1 MRPLSRRPREGS
13 WSFPRRQPP
22 WWPEGD
28 DWPPMAMRR
37 WRHRPRFFLW
47 RAGGFFLFMLVA
59 GGAACVGT
67 LWMLGL
73 LGERGAPARPLAWAA
88 ALLAAVLFLA
98 LLGAIRRLALPL
110 GELIEAAGRV
120 EAGDYSVRVNTR
132 GPRELR
138 LLGRAFND
146 MAGHLERNEAQRR
159 DLLADVTHELR
170 TPVAVI
176 QGNLEG
182 VLDGIYPASAEHL
195 GPVLEEV
202 RQLSH
207 LIDDLRTLS
216 LTESGALEL
225 HREPTDLAVLAGEVA
240 SSFRPQAEAQKVELL
255 VETPVDLP
263 LADVDPIR
271 IREVLVNLVA
281 NSLRHTSG
289 AGRVT
294 VSARLETDGRRL
306 QLTVEDNGAGI
317 PAEQLP
323 HIFDRFYK
331 SQSSSGSG
339 LGLTIARHL
348 VEAHGGEIGAESAPG
363 RGTSLRFTLPLAPA
377 GQGVSQNNTQPGT
390 P

>member
-1 MRPLSRRPREGS
+1 
-13 WSFPRRQPP
+13 
-22 WWPEGD
+22 
-28 DWPPMAMRR
+28 
-37 WRHRPRFFLW
+37 
-47 RAGGFFLFMLVA
+47 
-59 GGAACVGT
+59 
-67 LWMLGL
+67 MLGL

-88 ALLAAVLFLA
+88 VLLAAVLLLA
-98 LLGAIRRLALPL
+98 LLAGVRRLALPL

-146 MAGHLERNEAQRR
+146 MAERLERNEAQRR

-182 VLDGIYPASAEHL
+182 VLDGIYAADEDHL

-216 LTESGALEL
+216 QSESGALEL
-225 HREPTDLAVLAGEVA
+225 HREPTDLALLAGEVA
-240 SSFRPQAEAQKVELL
+240 ASFRPQAEALGVELS
-255 VETPVDLP
+255 VEAPEELP
-263 LADVDPIR
+263 LAEVDPIR

-281 NSLRHTSG
+281 NSLRHSPG
-289 AGRVT
+289 GGRVI
-294 VSARLETDGRRL
+294 VGARLEADKRRL
-306 QLTVEDNGAGI
+306 ELTVEDNGSGI

-331 SQSSSGSG
+331 AQGSSGSG
-339 LGLTIARHL
+339 LGLTIAKHL

-363 RGTSLRFTLPLAPA
+363 RGTTLRFTLPPAPA
-377 GQGVSQNNTQPGT
+377 S
-390 P
+390 

>member
-1 MRPLSRRPREGS
+1 MRPHSRRPRQGFR
-13 WSFPRRQPP
+13 SFPRRQPP

-138 LLGRAFND
+138 LLGGAFND
-146 MAGHLERNEAQRR
+146 MAERLERNEAQRR
-159 DLLADVTHELR
+159 NLLADVTHELR
-170 TPVAVI
+170 TPVAVV

-182 VLDGIYPASAEHL
+182 VLDGIYPADAEHL

-216 LTESGALEL
+216 QSESGALEL
-225 HREPTDLAVLAGEVA
+225 HCEPTDLAVLAGEVA
-240 SSFRPQAEAQKVELL
+240 SSFRPQAEALRVELS
-255 VETPVDLP
+255 VEAADLP
-263 LADVDPIR
+263 SAEVDPIR

-281 NSLRHTSG
+281 NSLRHTPG
-289 AGRVT
+289 GGRVT
-294 VSARLETDGRRL
+294 LGARLEADRRRL
-306 QLTVEDNGAGI
+306 ELTVEDTGAGI

-331 SQSSSGSG
+331 SLGSSGSG
-339 LGLTIARHL
+339 LGLTIAKHL
-348 VEAHGGEIGAESAPG
+348 VEAHGGKIGAESAPG
-363 RGTSLRFTLPLAPA
+363 HGTTLRFTLPLAPA
-377 GQGVSQNNTQPGT
+377 GQGASQNITEPGT

>member
-1 MRPLSRRPREGS
+1 
-13 WSFPRRQPP
+13 
-22 WWPEGD
+22 
-28 DWPPMAMRR
+28 MRR
-37 WRHRPRFFLW
+37 WHLRRGFFLW
-47 RAGGFFLFMLVA
+47 RAAGFFLFMVLA

-88 ALLAAVLFLA
+88 ALLAAMLLLTLLA
-98 LLGAIRRLALPL
+98 GVRRLALPL

-120 EAGDYSVRVNTR
+120 EAGDYSVRLNTR

-146 MAGHLERNEAQRR
+146 MAERLERNEAQRR

-182 VLDGIYPASAEHL
+182 VLDGIYPANAEHL

-216 LTESGALEL
+216 LSESGALEL

-240 SSFRPQAEAQKVELL
+240 ASFRPQAEALKLELAVEA
-255 VETPVDLP
+255 PVDLP

-281 NSLRHTSG
+281 NALRHTPG
-289 AGRVT
+289 GGRVT
-294 VSARLETDGRRL
+294 VDARLEPDRRRL
-306 QLTVEDNGAGI
+306 KLTVEDSGAGI

-331 SQSSSGSG
+331 SKDSSGSG

-363 RGTSLRFTLPLAPA
+363 GGTTLRFTLPLAPA
-377 GQGVSQNNTQPGT
+377 GQGASQDITEPGT

>member
-1 MRPLSRRPREGS
+1 M
-13 WSFPRRQPP
+13 
-22 WWPEGD
+22 
-28 DWPPMAMRR
+28 
-37 WRHRPRFFLW
+37 
-47 RAGGFFLFMLVA
+47 
-59 GGAACVGT
+59 GT

-73 LGERGAPARPLAWAA
+73 LGERAAPARPLAWAA
-88 ALLAAVLFLA
+88 VLLAAVLLLTLLA
-98 LLGAIRRLALPL
+98 GVRRLALPL
-110 GELIEAAGRV
+110 GELIEGAGRV

-146 MAGHLERNEAQRR
+146 MAERLQRSEAQRR
-159 DLLADVTHELR
+159 NLLADVTHELR

-182 VLDGIYPASAEHL
+182 VLDGIYPANAEHL

-216 LTESGALEL
+216 LSESGALEL

-240 SSFRPQAEAQKVELL
+240 ASFRPQAEAQKVELL
-255 VETPVDLP
+255 VEAPVDLP

-281 NSLRHTSG
+281 NSLRHTPG

-294 VSARLETDGRRL
+294 VSARLETDRRRL

-363 RGTSLRFTLPLAPA
+363 CGTTLRFTLPLAPA
-377 GQGVSQNNTQPGT
+377 GPGATQNNTQPGT

>member
-1 MRPLSRRPREGS
+1 MRPHSRRPREGS

-28 DWPPMAMRR
+28 AWPPIAMRR
-37 WRHRPRFFLW
+37 WRHRPGFFLW
-47 RAGGFFLFMLVA
+47 RAAGFFLFMVLA

-73 LGERGAPARPLAWAA
+73 LGERSAPARPLAWAA
-88 ALLAAVLFLA
+88 MLLAALLLLTLLA
-98 LLGAIRRLALPL
+98 GVRRLALPL
-110 GELIEAAGRV
+110 GDLIEAAGRV

-146 MAGHLERNEAQRR
+146 MAERLERNEAQRR

-182 VLDGIYPASAEHL
+182 VLDGVYPADSDHL
-195 GPVLEEV
+195 GPVVEEV

-216 LTESGALEL
+216 LSESGALEL

-240 SSFRPQAEAQKVELL
+240 ASFRPQADALKVELVVNAP
-255 VETPVDLP
+255 VELP

-281 NSLRHTSG
+281 NALRHTPG
-289 AGRVT
+289 GGRVT
-294 VSARLETDGRRL
+294 VDARLEPDRRRL
-306 QLTVEDNGAGI
+306 KLTVEDSGAGI

-331 SQSSSGSG
+331 SKDSSGSG

-348 VEAHGGEIGAESAPG
+348 VQAHGGEIGAESAPG
-363 RGTSLRFTLPLAPA
+363 GGTTLRFTLPLAPA
-377 GQGVSQNNTQPGT
+377 GQGASQNITEPGT

>member
-1 MRPLSRRPREGS
+1 
-13 WSFPRRQPP
+13 
-22 WWPEGD
+22 
-28 DWPPMAMRR
+28 MAMRR
-37 WRHRPRFFLW
+37 WRHRPGFFLW
-47 RAGGFFLFMLVA
+47 RAAGFFLFVVLA

-88 ALLAAVLFLA
+88 MLLAALLLLTLLA
-98 LLGAIRRLALPL
+98 GVRRLALPL
-110 GELIEAAGRV
+110 GDLIEAAGRV

-146 MAGHLERNEAQRR
+146 MAERLERNEAQRR

-182 VLDGIYPASAEHL
+182 VLDGIYPADSDHL
-195 GPVLEEV
+195 GPVVEEV

-216 LTESGALEL
+216 LSESGALEL

-240 SSFRPQAEAQKVELL
+240 ASFRAQAGALGVELS
-255 VETPVDLP
+255 VEAPEELP
-263 LADVDPIR
+263 LAEVDPIR

-289 AGRVT
+289 GGRVT
-294 VSARLETDGRRL
+294 VGARLEPDMRRFK
-306 QLTVEDNGAGI
+306 LTVEDNGAGI

-331 SQSSSGSG
+331 SQGSSGSG

-348 VEAHGGEIGAESAPG
+348 VQAHGGEIGAESAPG
-363 RGTSLRFTLPLAPA
+363 RGTTLRFTLPLAPA
-377 GQGVSQNNTQPGT
+377 GQGAGQNITEPGT

>member
-1 MRPLSRRPREGS
+1 
-13 WSFPRRQPP
+13 
-22 WWPEGD
+22 
-28 DWPPMAMRR
+28 
-37 WRHRPRFFLW
+37 
-47 RAGGFFLFMLVA
+47 
-59 GGAACVGT
+59 
-67 LWMLGL
+67 MLGL

-88 ALLAAVLFLA
+88 VLLAAVLLLA
-98 LLGAIRRLALPL
+98 LLAGVRRLALPL

-138 LLGRAFND
+138 LLGRAFNE
-146 MAGHLERNEAQRR
+146 MAERLERNEVQRR

-216 LTESGALEL
+216 LSESGALEL

-240 SSFRPQAEAQKVELL
+240 SSFRPQAEALGVELI
-255 VETPVDLP
+255 VEVPEELP
-263 LADVDPIR
+263 LAEVDPIR

-281 NSLRHTSG
+281 NSLRHTHG
-289 AGRVT
+289 GGRVT

-317 PAEQLP
+317 PTEQLP

-363 RGTSLRFTLPLAPA
+363 RGTALRFTLPLAPA
-377 GQGVSQNNTQPGT
+377 GQGAGQNITEPGT
-390 P
+390 H

>member
-1 MRPLSRRPREGS
+1 
-13 WSFPRRQPP
+13 
-22 WWPEGD
+22 
-28 DWPPMAMRR
+28 
-37 WRHRPRFFLW
+37 
-47 RAGGFFLFMLVA
+47 
-59 GGAACVGT
+59 
-67 LWMLGL
+67 MLGL

-88 ALLAAVLFLA
+88 VPLAAVLLLA
-98 LLGAIRRLALPL
+98 LLAGVRRLALPL

-146 MAGHLERNEAQRR
+146 MAERLERNEVQRR

-182 VLDGIYPASAEHL
+182 VLDGIYPADAEHL

-216 LTESGALEL
+216 LSESGALEL
-225 HREPTDLAVLAGEVA
+225 HREPTDLVVLAGEVA
-240 SSFRPQAEAQKVELL
+240 ASFRPEADALRVGLSVE
-255 VETPVDLP
+255 VPADLP
-263 LADVDPIR
+263 LAEVDPIR

-281 NSLRHTSG
+281 NSLRHTPG
-289 AGRVT
+289 GGRVT
-294 VSARLETDGRRL
+294 VGARVEPEKSRLE
-306 QLTVEDNGAGI
+306 LTVEDSGSGI
-317 PAEQLP
+317 PAEELP

-331 SQSSSGSG
+331 SQGSSGSG

-363 RGTSLRFTLPLAPA
+363 RGTTLRFTLPLAP
-377 GQGVSQNNTQPGT
+377 ST
-390 P
+390 